1 MNFVEELEA
10 DEDVSEVHTNADIT
24 EEIANQ
30 L

>member
-1 MNFVEELEA
+1 MNVEELEA